1 MAPPRL
7 TVSVLSGPDSPDPGL
22 ADLLPRVPALKLLHE
37 ATDPQ
42 TFLEQHRERAPDLV
56 LVNLNGHAGVP
67 GWLEELISRFPR
79 SEFLVCSQSRDPDF
93 LIRIMKLRVGS
104 FLPLP
109 LQAEEVQEVAARV
122 LAAREKERA
131 AGSRGN
137 LVAVTGAKGGV
148 GVTTVAV
155 NLAVALAERQSGSVL
170 LVDLARPFPQVG
182 QFLDLK
188 SPHSILDLAHTA
200 DKLDPL
206 YVEKTVVRHPA
217 GLDVLLSTPDFDLD
231 TPVFAAPEELAKVL
245 ATLKGLYTWVVADAG
260 TWLDSY
266 CLRILKEAEQVLL
279 LTELTVPHLQNLRR
293 IRGLYRAW
301 DLELDKVRVVVNRY
315 EKDYTLG
322 LKDLEKI
329 FGQPAFATLPSDFP
343 ALVDAI
349 NQGEPLGA
357 VARRS
362 RLWRRLKELAEK
374 LEEVVRPPE
383 TQPSKGGLL
392 RRLFGS

>member
-22 ADLLPRVPALKLLHE
+22 ADLLPRVPVLKLLHE

-109 LQAEEVQEVAARV
+109 LQAEEVKEVAARV
-122 LAAREKERA
+122 LAEREKERA
-131 AGSRGN
+131 GGSRGN

-188 SPHSILDLAHTA
+188 SAHSIMDLAHTA

-206 YVEKTVVRHPA
+206 FVEKTVVHHPA

-231 TPVFAAPEELAKVL
+231 NPVFAAPGELAKVL
-245 ATLKGLYTWVVADAG
+245 AALKGLYTWVVADAG

-266 CLRILKEAEQVLL
+266 CLRILQEAEQVLL

-322 LKDLEKI
+322 LKDLEKV

-349 NQGEPLGA
+349 NQGEPLA
-357 VARRS
+357 TVARRS
-362 RLWRRLKELAEK
+362 RLWRRLKELAER

-383 TQPSKGGLL
+383 TQPAKGGFLK
-392 RRLFGS
+392 RLFGS